1 VHAGRAARL
10 LAVRVIPPA
19 DEEVRVDSRA
29 FTVRKLFDETLD
41 AFAIRRTRR
50 DAIVFLFFS
59 RKEEEEEATLESAPR
74 RKVVSGDGSE

>member
-59 RKEEEEEATLESAPR
+59 RKEEEATLESAPR